1 VQSRRTVRS
10 SGDDLEVPLNT
21 LSRRSILAAGAAA
34 GTATATTALAATFGN
49 PDEPSQ
55 GIVNT
60 QSNPRS
66 AVDPGPQNPALAG
79 QFPKA
84 FTPPATDVGDLPQ
97 FWASFNNAPRRIQN
111 GGWARQVTQAD
122 FQVAEEISGV
132 NMRLDAGGIRELHWH
147 QAAEWAF
154 MSYGNCRITVLDP
167 SGRAYVADVKGR
179 RPLEFPGRIS
189 ALASGPRTGRVRVH
203 PRLR

>member
-1 VQSRRTVRS
+1 MVQSRRTVRS

-84 FTPPATDVGDLPQ
+84 FTLP
-97 FWASFNNAPRRIQN
+97 
-111 GGWARQVTQAD
+111 
-122 FQVAEEISGV
+122 
-132 NMRLDAGGIRELHWH
+132 
-147 QAAEWAF
+147 
-154 MSYGNCRITVLDP
+154 
-167 SGRAYVADVKGR
+167 
-179 RPLEFPGRIS
+179 RP
-189 ALASGPRTGRVRVH
+189 T
-203 PRLR
+203 